1 MNEFTWTRGETHFKQ
16 QEPSRVERK
25 RERKAAEEAAWRA
38 VSKIVD
44 ARDGKQCRC
53 CDKRSD
59 PEATGLLVRGHRHHL
74 VYRSA
79 GGKDESNNLA
89 TLCADCHS
97 DEHQNKLRISGT
109 HGEANADE
117 ALIFWRKDAH
127 GAWFVVREE
136 IAVRVVR
143 KD

>member
-1 MNEFTWTRGETHFKQ
+1 MSLVEWKDGPHFKQ
-16 QEPSRVERK
+16 DEPSRHASA
-25 RERKAAEEAAWRA
+25 RERRAAAEATWRHLCAA
-38 VSKIVD
+38 VD

-59 PEATGLLVRGHRHHL
+59 PEKTGLLERGHRHHL

-79 GGKDESNNLA
+79 GGKDETSNVI
-89 TLCADCHS
+89 TICAACH
-97 DEHQNKLRISGT
+97 DAEHRNRLRIDGNPDVACT
-109 HGEANADE
+109 
-117 ALIFWRKDAH
+117 FWRKDDA
-127 GAWFVVREE
+127 GVWFMVREE